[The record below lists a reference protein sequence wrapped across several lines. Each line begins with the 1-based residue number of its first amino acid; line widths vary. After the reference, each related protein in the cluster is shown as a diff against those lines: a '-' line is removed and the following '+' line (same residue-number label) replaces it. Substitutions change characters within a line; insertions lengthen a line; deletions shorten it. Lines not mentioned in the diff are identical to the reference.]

1 MDGQVTGAVA
11 RQWRAGQW
19 LADGSL
25 DSVAEIN
32 MQCLEFLG
40 AMAGDERGGCRAL
53 FAGQAAAWGEL
64 GAATRLR
71 LASSPCLL
79 ADAGFDDETRWR
91 CLDQRMV
98 HDLPVQLAEPVFS
111 GPGAADFIRRVLM
124 FGWHMAR
131 ANRQLARVALGMSPV
146 CAERIS
152 QLRLHDLDWLAQ
164 HRPGW
169 VRPRWERQPRVWR
182 HLLLAARDPDGER
195 LTHVSLR
202 GLQLMAAGVLG
213 TAASMPARV
222 RRI

>member
-1 MDGQVTGAVA
+1 MDGQMASAVVG
-11 RQWRAGQW
+11 QWRAGQW

-53 FAGQAAAWGEL
+53 FAGQVAAWRDL
-64 GAATRLR
+64 GSGSRMR
-71 LASSPCLL
+71 LAGTPCLL
-79 ADAGFDDETRWR
+79 VDAGFDDESRWR
-91 CLDQRMV
+91 GLSQRMV
-98 HDLPVQLAEPVFS
+98 QDLPAQLAEPAFG
-111 GPGAADFIRRVLM
+111 GPGAADFIRRVLV

-131 ANRQLARVALGMSPV
+131 ANRQLARVVLGMSPA

-164 HRPGW
+164 QRPGW
-169 VRPRWERQPRVWR
+169 VRPRWEKQPRVWR
-182 HLLLAARDPDGER
+182 HLLLAASDPDGER

-213 TAASMPARV
+213 TCASPPRV
-222 RRI
+222 R